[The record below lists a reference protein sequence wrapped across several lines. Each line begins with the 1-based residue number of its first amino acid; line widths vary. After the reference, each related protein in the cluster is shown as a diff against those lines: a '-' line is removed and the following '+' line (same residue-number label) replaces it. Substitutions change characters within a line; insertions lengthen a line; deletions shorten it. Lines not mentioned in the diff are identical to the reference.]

1 MILNIEEDKM
11 GKTIKKLILAFVLFA
26 SYSVI
31 FGSTPTSITT
41 TANPA
46 NATAYDFVTFTI
58 DYANVGGAV
67 INNYMI
73 WDSIPL
79 GFTFNEASA
88 NAAYAGSTVTWTLGT
103 LNPGDTGTAYVVCQN
118 MSGCLGGTNVWA
130 DAADSEGAASSISVS
145 VPSCTFTPT
154 ITRTRTP
161 TPLPTVIATDT
172 PVNPT
177 SITKTANPS
186 NVTAMFGA
194 QQVTYTIAYQNNTA
208 ADISGYSIWD
218 TLPLGYVYNSSSA
231 GGVNSLGVVTW
242 NIGTLYAGVSGTV
255 QVVAA
260 PFLSFGPVMVN
271 YANDSM
277 GADSNA
283 AVNQPSPTFSA
294 TVTLSTT
301 QAATQTITQTVTQ
314 TTTQAATQTIT
325 QTVTQTTTQAAT
337 QASTQTITQT
347 ATLTITKTF
356 TQTTTQAATLTI
368 TQTITQT
375 MYFTSTSTVTPS
387 FTPTIGMSG
396 TFTFTQTQ
404 IPTAT
409 LTPTVTITWATAA
422 VNVTV
427 SHNPG
432 TSWYINI
439 DVNSSTPL
447 ASDPVV
453 TVISP
458 DGITQ
463 HTYTASLVQ
472 GTSIYQV
479 KFLSDKGFADIGS
492 ISVSYIDM
500 NGISG
505 MTTTYTKVS
514 TLGLKQWKVYKNVI
528 NPDKGEKCRVVFIC
542 GNGNLKV
549 KVYNAGG
556 IIIKELFNGKNDGKN
571 NLCETQWDGT
581 NTDGKKVASGVYII
595 NLDTPDYSTNIKTA
609 VIR

>member
-11 GKTIKKLILAFVLFA
+11 GKTIKKFILAFVLFA

-46 NATAYDFVTFTI
+46 NVTAYGFVTFII

-79 GFTFNEASA
+79 GFTFNGASA

-103 LNPGDTGTAYVVCQN
+103 LNPGDTGTAYVVCEN
-118 MSGCLGGTNVWA
+118 MSGCLGGINVSA

-145 VPSCTFTPT
+145 VPSCTFTTT
-154 ITRTRTP
+154 ITGTP
-161 TPLPTVIATDT
+161 TPLQTVIATDT

-277 GADSNA
+277 GAASNA

-294 TVTLSTT
+294 TVTPAAT
-301 QAATQTITQTVTQ
+301 QVATQVATQTITQTVTQ
-314 TTTQAATQTIT
+314 TTTQAATLTFT
-325 QTVTQTTTQAAT
+325 KTVTQTTTQA
-337 QASTQTITQT
+337 I
-347 ATLTITKTF
+347 
-356 TQTTTQAATLTI
+356 TLTI

-375 MYFTSTSTVTPS
+375 MYFTSTSTATPS

-409 LTPTVTITWATAA
+409 LTPTVTITWATAV

-556 IIIKELFNGKNDGKN
+556 SIIKELFNGKNDGKN